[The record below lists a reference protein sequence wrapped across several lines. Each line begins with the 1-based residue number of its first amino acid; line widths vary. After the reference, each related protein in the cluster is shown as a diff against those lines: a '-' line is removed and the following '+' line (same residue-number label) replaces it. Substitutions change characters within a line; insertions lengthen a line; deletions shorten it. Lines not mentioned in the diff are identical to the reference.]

1 MTERTAWLYLA
12 IAAAL
17 WLLAV
22 VLVTASCGGG
32 PRRCADTAGP
42 GGTTNNSC
50 REGR

>member
-12 IAAAL
+12 GAALL

-22 VLVTASCGGG
+22 LLVTACGGG

-42 GGTTNNSC
+42 GGTAHSSC